1 MLRHRS
7 PSAEEL
13 MTRRWLP
20 ALLLAAACG
29 GGSVGSAEPSEN
41 APTADAAVRQF
52 LQAVADSN
60 ITRMARY
67 WGGTKGPAGI
77 TGQPTD
83 YLQRMTVTQAYLR
96 RSSYRVVGMN
106 PIDKNRMMVSTE
118 FTRGTPET
126 KTCSKQLDIEVR
138 DAGKYGWIVT
148 AMDLNQVGSPARPC

>member
-1 MLRHRS
+1 
-7 PSAEEL
+7 

-29 GGSVGSAEPSEN
+29 GGTIAAAGPNEN

-67 WGGTKGPAGI
+67 WGGSKGPAGI
-77 TGQPTD
+77 TGQPAD

-96 RSSYRVVGMN
+96 NSPYRVVGMN
-106 PIDKNRMMVSTE
+106 PIDKNRMLVSTE
-118 FTRGTPET
+118 FTRGTAGQR
-126 KTCSKQLDIEVR
+126 TCSKQLDIEVR

-148 AMDLNQVGSPARPC
+148 AMDLNEIGSPARPC